1 LKQLEPIVV
10 DRHTLGMIKGIATEE
25 FPSQTQPSENSAPTE
40 TMDLSGNGT
49 LVSQENGY
57 SSDPQHL
64 EIVTDLF
71 QPLSLSGFHMDA
83 LRLDGEALGDSS
95 LEFPVYFDLLNYI

>member
-1 LKQLEPIVV
+1 
-10 DRHTLGMIKGIATEE
+10 MIKGIATEE

-49 LVSQENGY
+49 VVSQENGY

-64 EIVTDLF
+64 EIVTDFF
-71 QPLSLSGFHMDA
+71 QPLSPSGFHTDA
-83 LRLDGEALGDSS
+83 LRPDGETLGESS
-95 LEFPVYFDLLNYI
+95 LEFSVYFDPLNCI